1 MKIVFSLLIFVFC
14 SVECNQHHSQSL
26 NKVQKDIIITYE
38 ASTRGF
44 YERTW
49 VTSDSISFSTD
60 RNLKEKITSKCK
72 MEDWT
77 ELMGLLS
84 EVEIESVAQLEA
96 PTKMHQFDG
105 APMATLSI
113 QKGNEI
119 YKTNVFDHGHPPKA
133 ISKLVNKVLSV
144 KDMATKQ

>member
-1 MKIVFSLLIFVFC
+1 MKIVFSLLIFFFC
-14 SVECNQHHSQSL
+14 SVECNQRYSQYQ
-26 NKVQKDIIITYE
+26 NGIQEDIVITYE

-44 YERTW
+44 YEKTW
-49 VTSDSISFSTD
+49 VTKDSIFFSTD
-60 RNLKEKITSKCK
+60 RNLEQFASSKCNG
-72 MEDWT
+72 EDWEALM
-77 ELMGLLS
+77 ELLN
-84 EVEIESVAQLEA
+84 EVEFESLSKLEA

-113 QKGNEI
+113 QKGHEI

-144 KDMATKQ
+144 KDMTTKQ